1 MKTKSIIDFVGN
13 TPLVEVQ
20 NIFKKEGVTLL
31 LKLEGNNPGGSV
43 KDRAAYNMIN
53 EAIKKG
59 NIKKGDTLVE
69 ATSGNTGIAL
79 ALMAKVLG
87 VNMVLILPE
96 NSTEERIK
104 TMRAYGAKVILTPQ
118 ELGIEGSRDHA
129 LKLKYKKG
137 YYRLNQFDN
146 TDNAKAHYKTTG
158 PEIWRDTE
166 GEVTHFVSAMGTTGT
181 IMGVSDYLKEQ
192 NKNIVI
198 VGVQPTS
205 GSNIPGIRKW
215 EGDYIPAIFNRKKI
229 DEVMEVSTE
238 EAIQMTRSLAEEE
251 GIFAGMS
258 SGGSVASAVKVAQS
272 LDKGVVVAI
281 ICDRG
286 DRYLSSTLF
295 ENK

>member
-20 NIFKKEGVTLL
+20 SIFKKEGVKLL

-43 KDRAAYNMIN
+43 KDRAAYNMIY
-53 EAIKKG
+53 EAIKKK

-69 ATSGNTGIAL
+69 ATSGNTGIAF

-87 VNMVLILPE
+87 VNMVLVMPE
-96 NSTEERIK
+96 NSTIERVQ
-104 TMRAYGAKVILTPQ
+104 TMRAYGAKVILTPT
-118 ELGIEGSRDHA
+118 ELGIEGSRDYA

-137 YYRLNQFDN
+137 YFRLNQFDN
-146 TDNAKAHYKTTG
+146 PDNSKAHYKTTG

-166 GEVTHFVSAMGTTGT
+166 GKVTHFVASMGTTGT
-181 IMGVSDYLKEQ
+181 IMGVSDYLKEM
-192 NKNIVI
+192 NKNITI
-198 VGVQPTS
+198 VGVQPDGDS
-205 GSNIPGIRKW
+205 KIPGIRKW
-215 EGDYIPAIFNRKKI
+215 EGDYIPAIFNRKKV
-229 DEVMEVSTE
+229 DEVLEVS
-238 EAIQMTRSLAEEE
+238 EAEATAMTQRLAEEE

-258 SGGSVASAVKVAQS
+258 SGGNVFCALQVAEKLES
-272 LDKGVVVAI
+272 GVIVAI

-295 ENK
+295 DKA

>member
-1 MKTKSIIDFVGN
+1 MKTKNIIDFVGN

-20 NIFKKEGVTLL
+20 NIFKKDGVTLL

-43 KDRAAYNMIN
+43 KDRAAFNMIN
-53 EAIKKG
+53 EAIKKK

-87 VNMVLILPE
+87 VNMVLVMPE
-96 NSTEERIK
+96 NSTIERVQ
-104 TMRAYGAKVILTPQ
+104 TMRAYGAKVILTPA
-118 ELGIEGSRDHA
+118 ELGIEGSRDYA

-146 TDNAKAHYKTTG
+146 PDNSKAHYKTTG

-166 GEVTHFVSAMGTTGT
+166 GEVTHFVASMGTTGT
-181 IMGVSDYLKEQ
+181 IMGVSDYLKEM
-192 NKNIVI
+192 NKSITI
-198 VGVQPTS
+198 VGVQPDGDS
-205 GSNIPGIRKW
+205 KIPGIRKW
-215 EGDYIPAIFNRKKI
+215 GEEYVPAIFSRKKV
-229 DEVMEVSTE
+229 DEVLEVS
-238 EAIQMTRSLAEEE
+238 EAEATLMTQRLAEEE

-258 SGGSVASAVKVAQS
+258 SGGNVFCALKVAEKLES
-272 LDKGVVVAI
+272 GVVVAI

-286 DRYLSSTLF
+286 DRYLSSNLF
-295 ENK
+295 DKN